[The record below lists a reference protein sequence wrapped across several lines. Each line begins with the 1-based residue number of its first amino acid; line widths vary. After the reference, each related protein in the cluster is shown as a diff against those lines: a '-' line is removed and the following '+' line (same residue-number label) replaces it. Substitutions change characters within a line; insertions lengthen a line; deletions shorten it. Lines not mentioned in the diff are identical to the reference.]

1 MIILKTI
8 LSRVKLSNP
17 LKILMITSR
26 ADYGGGPEHL
36 LRLISHLSKNFQI
49 YIAAPDDEPY
59 YKKFCDFVGEENV
72 VHIPHRKFTIGA
84 LVKLI
89 LFVRKKNIS
98 IIHSHGK
105 GAGVYSRIA
114 SAITGAKCIHTFHG
128 IHIAEYSRVSAFLYI
143 KIEQLLSLFTS
154 KAISVSKGE
163 YDLAISLSII
173 RKNKL
178 EIIENGVIYP
188 AQSNNDHNFHKPF
201 RILTVTRFDYSKNSE
216 LIILIATE
224 LQKQNLLDDF
234 EFHFVGRGEGEVEIA
249 NRIKNSTLRDKFIF
263 HGFQNDLIKYYQDA
277 FVYLSTSRW
286 EGLPLSVLEAMS
298 FGVPV
303 IATDVR
309 GNKDAVI
316 NNQTGYLYNIEKPE
330 TAASAII
337 DLHNNKELWL
347 SLSLAAR
354 ERVRNNFT
362 VNRMAQLTE
371 KLYFSI
377 NIK

>member
-1 MIILKTI
+1 
-8 LSRVKLSNP
+8 
-17 LKILMITSR
+17 MITSR

-36 LRLISHLSKNFQI
+36 LKLISQLSKNLKI
-49 YIAAPDDEPY
+49 YIAAPEDEPY

-72 VHIPHRKFTIGA
+72 VLIPHRKFTIGA
-84 LVKLI
+84 LFKLI
-89 LFVRKKNIS
+89 LFVRKNNIS

-105 GAGVYSRIA
+105 GAGIYSRLVA
-114 SAITGAKCIHTFHG
+114 AVTGIKCIHTFHG
-128 IHIAEYSRVSAFLYI
+128 IHIAEYSRTSAFLYI

-154 KAISVSKGE
+154 KAITVSKGE
-163 YDLAISLSII
+163 YETCLSLSLIN
-173 RKNKL
+173 KNKVV
-178 EIIENGVIYP
+178 IIENGVFYP
-188 AQSNNDHNFHKPF
+188 DESNNDHNYQTPF

-216 LIILIATE
+216 LMIDIAKE

-234 EFHFVGRGEGEVEIA
+234 EFHFVGRGEGETDIV
-249 NRIKNSTLRDKFIF
+249 NSIKNSTIRDKFIF
-263 HGFQNDLIKYYQDA
+263 HGFQNDLTNYYRNA

-337 DLHNNKELWL
+337 RLHNNKELWL
-347 SLSLAAR
+347 SLSLASR
-354 ERVRNNFT
+354 ERIRNNFT
-362 VNRMAQLTE
+362 IERMAQLTE
-371 KLYFSI
+371 KLYFSV
-377 NIK
+377 NTK